1 MVKYADGL
9 DELATA
15 LAHPGRRHI
24 VDRLRAGPATTS
36 ELAGLLEIGLP
47 AVTKQLALLADAGLT
62 RSAKSGRIVTHRLAP
77 ERLVEYSTW
86 LATRESF
93 WHRQLDALTSYLETP

>member
-1 MVKYADGL
+1 MVKYSDGL
-9 DELATA
+9 DELAAA

-36 ELAGLLEIGLP
+36 ELAALLDVGLP
-47 AVTKQLALLADAGLT
+47 AVTKHLGLLAGAGLI
-62 RSAKSGRIVTHRLAP
+62 RSAKSGRVVTHRLSP
-77 ERLVEYSTW
+77 ERLHEYSTW

-93 WHRQLDALTSYLETP
+93 WHHQIDALTTHLEKP